1 MESIDSVMIAIAA
14 QLTNETGIRA
24 GDVVPNAI
32 NPPEVFLHLKGCKPG
47 TFGADSLELDIDVI
61 AFVSSSV
68 DRAQRVL
75 YKYVSVGTPESLFDA
90 LSADPTFGLDDV
102 SGAVGE
108 FRNLGFDEIAA
119 YKMYGGAISLAVSI
133 S

>member
-1 MESIDSVMIAIAA
+1 MQSIEDVMIAIAA
-14 QLTNETGIRA
+14 QVTDETGIRA

-32 NPPEVFLHLKGCKPG
+32 NPPEVFLHLKGSKPG